1 MMQRKVNSSRYQ
13 VISQIARN
21 VLVIHV
27 SIVASKF
34 AFSMGERVLDSFR
47 SSLSPNTVEVLI
59 CTHNQ
64 LKGAKKKRP
73 MNLRECMDNVEDMVG
88 FEIDTGVF
96 FFLKSAFCLL
106 YASIACLFVQCL
118 CIILF

>member
-1 MMQRKVNSSRYQ
+1 MKVNSSRYQ

-47 SSLSPNTVEVLI
+47 SSLSPNIVEVLI
-59 CTHNQ
+59 CTHN
-64 LKGAKKKRP
+64 
-73 MNLRECMDNVEDMVG
+73 
-88 FEIDTGVF
+88 
-96 FFLKSAFCLL
+96 
-106 YASIACLFVQCL
+106 
-118 CIILF
+118 